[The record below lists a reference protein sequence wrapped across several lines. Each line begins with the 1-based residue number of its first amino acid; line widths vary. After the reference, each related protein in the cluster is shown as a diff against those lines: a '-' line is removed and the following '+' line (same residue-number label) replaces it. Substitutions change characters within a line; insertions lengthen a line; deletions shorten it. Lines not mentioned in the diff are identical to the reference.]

1 MRTTDPP
8 IGPERPVERQMGRRL
23 LGIALILGGLG
34 WLLFELLSRGTIAGI
49 DLNLARSDSEQTIPA
64 QRFTVA
70 RVEVSGVNDQVIV
83 NGTTGEE
90 VIVSGSR
97 LGFGW
102 AANAAADAAA
112 QIDVH
117 IEQRGDT
124 LYVNVNHQPW
134 APWIFGR
141 NPYARL
147 ELALPPDVTFNI
159 SLVSGDVTL
168 RQTAASGTVSTIS
181 GDVVADSARGQI
193 TINTTSGDIDLRDYR
208 GSLRVTTVSGA
219 LTAVGQLDEVIAQTT
234 GGDVKLRGELGAI
247 QITTVSGDVEIDTA
261 EAVRLAV
268 ETTNGKVLFTGRLA
282 NWPQRLSTISGDMA
296 ITLLAPVNANLSF
309 ATVSGRIDVPEQL
322 AGQAFNRR
330 SLTATIGEG
339 GAALNAT
346 STSGNITLRLREP

>member
-1 MRTTDPP
+1 MRITDLP
-8 IGPERPVERQMGRRL
+8 IGPERPVERRIGRRL
-23 LGIALILGGLG
+23 LGIALILGGLS

-49 DLNLARSDSEQTIPA
+49 DLNLARSDSAQTIPA

-70 RVEVSGVNDQVIV
+70 RVEVSGMNDQVIV

-124 LYVNVNHQPW
+124 LYINVNHQPW
-134 APWIFGR
+134 APWSFGR

-168 RQTAASGTVSTIS
+168 RQTAASGTISTMS
-181 GDVVADSARGQI
+181 GDVIADGARGQL
-193 TINTTSGDIDLRDYR
+193 TINTTSGDLDLRDYR
-208 GSLRVTTVSGA
+208 GLVRVTTVSGD
-219 LTAVGQLDEVIAQTT
+219 LTATGQLDDVRVQTT
-234 GGDVKLRGELGAI
+234 SGDVTLRGALGTI
-247 QITTVSGDVEIDTA
+247 QITTVSGNVNIETA
-261 EAVRLAV
+261 EPVRLEV
-268 ETTNGKVLFTGRLA
+268 STTNGKISFTGRLLA
-282 NWPQRLSTISGDMA
+282 APQQLNTISGD
-296 ITLLAPVNANLSF
+296 IDLTLQSLTNAHLVFS
-309 ATVSGRIDVPEQL
+309 TVSGRINVPDPL
-322 AGQAFNRR
+322 AAQVVNRR
-330 SLTATIGEG
+330 SLTMRIGEG
-339 GAALNAT
+339 GVDLNVT
-346 STSGNITLRLREP
+346 STSGNITVRFRSP

>member
-1 MRTTDPP
+1 MRITDPP
-8 IGPERPVERQMGRRL
+8 IGPERPVERHTGRRL

-49 DLNLARSDSEQTIPA
+49 DLNLARSDSAQTIPA

-70 RVEVSGVNDQVIV
+70 RVEVSGMNDQVIV

-124 LYVNVNHQPW
+124 LYINVHHQPW
-134 APWIFGR
+134 VPWSFGR

-168 RQTAASGTVSTIS
+168 RQTAASGTISTMS
-181 GDVVADSARGQI
+181 GDIVADGARGQL
-193 TINTTSGDIDLRDYR
+193 TINTTSGDLDLRDYR
-208 GSLRVTTVSGA
+208 GLLRVTTVSGD
-219 LTAVGQLDEVIAQTT
+219 LTATGQLDDVIVQTT
-234 GGDVKLRGELGAI
+234 GGDVTLRGALGTI

-268 ETTNGKVLFTGRLA
+268 ETTNGTISFAGRLA
-282 NWPQRLSTISGDMA
+282 NEPQRLSTISGDIT
-296 ITLLAPVNANLSF
+296 ITLLAPVDVSLSL
-309 ATVSGRIDVPEQL
+309 ATVSGRIDVPDQL
-322 AGQAFNRR
+322 AVQAFNR
-330 SLTATIGEG
+330 
-339 GAALNAT
+339 
-346 STSGNITLRLREP
+346 